1 MAPDPS
7 IWQSPHLGRLRDALR
22 SGAVVPFVGGDL
34 SQTVTGVP
42 SRKELARWMAEQRG
56 LDPGLSLAQVTRRLS
71 VQGSRY
77 DFIALLREGLD
88 TAGKAPQRF
97 HRLLAG
103 LVAAYRLRTLV
114 LTAYDTLLEAALREA
129 GLAFNRVVTTADV
142 GFVRPDR
149 PTLVYL
155 YGLAD
160 RPETLVV
167 TEDDHYALPR
177 DRDKEGVLDEVRQAF
192 SRNLVL
198 FLGYD
203 LTDPDFRVLWH
214 DTLGRMGR
222 MAVGALAA
230 APGLPPEEGR
240 LWAERQVTALDVAPT
255 DLLAALVEAQPPELR
270 PAPADEPT
278 PPAEPVPPPMPAERD
293 EETTREQQRSSLRR
307 QMDTQ
312 RRKLALLEEQRSY
325 YTAATAPVSLLLE
338 IEDTQREIERLEE
351 ELDRLDQP

>member
-7 IWQSPHLGRLRDALR
+7 IWQSPHLARLREALR

-34 SQTVTGVP
+34 PQAVAGVP
-42 SRKELARWMAEQRG
+42 SRAELARWMAEQRG
-56 LDPGLSLAQVTRRLS
+56 LPAGLSLAQVTRRLS
-71 VQGSRY
+71 TQGSRY
-77 DFIALLREGLD
+77 DFTALLRQGLD
-88 TAGKAPQRF
+88 TAEKAPQRF

-103 LVAAYRLRTLV
+103 LVAAYRLRTVV

-129 GLAFNRVVTTADV
+129 GVPFNRVVTTGDV

-155 YGLAD
+155 YGLAE

-167 TEDDHYALPR
+167 TEDDHYALHR

-203 LTDPDFRVLWH
+203 LADPDFRLLWH

-230 APGLPPEEGR
+230 APGLPAEEAR
-240 LWAERQVTALDVAPT
+240 LWSERQVTVLDMEPT
-255 DLLAALVEAQPPELR
+255 ALLASLVEAPSG
-270 PAPADEPT
+270 
-278 PPAEPVPPPMPAERD
+278 PAEQPAGAGA
-293 EETTREQQRSSLRR
+293 EEAGREEAVGEQQRSQLRR
-307 QMDTQ
+307 QLDIQ

-325 YTAATAPVSLLLE
+325 YTAATVPVTLLLE
-338 IEDTQREIERLEE
+338 IQDTQREIERLEE
-351 ELDRLDQP
+351 ALDRLDQP